1 MQLTFISAVRLSAQV
16 SLCLLLFVFAG
27 SATAQQRNAEQNPE
41 QVTVTITGLNDEQ
54 RSNLLPMLS
63 IYSLHQQAAPRPFRL
78 RYLHRQAPTEIQT
91 ALQPLGYYH
100 AEIQS
105 SLERN
110 NGSWQA
116 NYQVTPGQPTR
127 VDTIDITREGD
138 AANDA
143 AFAALIN
150 QLPLKRGD
158 VFRHDRYE
166 QMKSQLR
173 ALAAERGYYEARLTT
188 QRAKVELTNNTAQ
201 IELTLN
207 SGARYSF
214 GPVEFSETP
223 LRNSLLE
230 RYLNFSQGDPFT
242 NRQLLD
248 LQVALADSDYFSG
261 VEVAPQYS
269 AADQQQIPIQV
280 DLVPN
285 SRLRYR
291 LGLGYGTDTG
301 ARITLG
307 HDRRWVNDRGHQ
319 LNGVIQLSEV
329 RTTGRINYLIPG
341 LNPATDHY
349 SINGEVSDKS
359 YEQQRAQ
366 IYRFGVSDLRQFSNW
381 QRTYALDWQREDFR
395 YGDNLEG
402 SSRFLIPSVSWTLL
416 QADDRF
422 VSAEGY
428 RVSLTLKG
436 GSDSG
441 WSDTDFASVIASGKY
456 VQPLSEKWR
465 VLARAELAATYVKD
479 FDELSP
485 SLRFFAGGDNSVRGY
500 AYEQLGPEDAD
511 GVVTGGRYLAVG
523 SLEFD
528 YEFKPNWRVA
538 LFTDIGNAMI
548 EPSEPLKQ
556 SVGIGIRW
564 VSPIG
569 SVRLDVAQAIDEPDK
584 PWRLSFTLG
593 PDL

>member
-1 MQLTFISAVRLSAQV
+1 MQFTVISAVRLSAQV
-16 SLCLLLFVFAG
+16 SLCLLLLMFAG
-27 SATAQQRNAEQNPE
+27 GAIAQQQTDEEVIVR
-41 QVTVTITGLNDEQ
+41 ITGLNDEQ

-63 IYSLHQQAAPRPFRL
+63 IYSLHQQTAPRPFRL
-78 RYLHRQAPTEIQT
+78 RYLHRQAPAEIQT

-100 AEIQS
+100 VEVES
-105 SLERN
+105 TLERKD
-110 NGSWQA
+110 GTWQA
-116 NYQVTPGQPTR
+116 SYQINPGQPTR
-127 VDTIDITREGD
+127 VEAIDITRNGE
-138 AANDA
+138 AANDP
-143 AFAALIN
+143 AFSNLLN
-150 QLPLKRGD
+150 KLPLKRGD
-158 VFRHDRYE
+158 IFRHDQYE
-166 QMKSQLR
+166 QMKNQLR
-173 ALAAERGYYEARLTT
+173 SLAAERGYYEARLTT
-188 QRAKVELTNNTAQ
+188 QRAKVELTEHAAR
-201 IELTLN
+201 IEITLS
-207 SGARYSF
+207 SGPRFSF
-214 GPVEFSETP
+214 GPVSFAETP
-223 LRNSLLE
+223 LRTSLLE
-230 RYLNFSQGDPFT
+230 RYLNFNQGDPFS

-248 LQVALADSDYFSG
+248 LQVALADSDYFSV
-261 VEVAPQYS
+261 VEVAPQYD
-269 AADQQQIPIQV
+269 AAEQQQIPVSV
-280 DLVPN
+280 DLEP
-285 SRLRYR
+285 SPRQRYR
-291 LGLGYGTDTG
+291 FGIGYGTDTG

-319 LNGVIQLSEV
+319 LNGIVQLSEV
-329 RTTGRINYLIPG
+329 RTTGRVNYLIPG
-341 LNPATDHY
+341 ENPATDHY
-349 SINGEVSDKS
+349 SINGEISDKS

-366 IYRFGVSDLRQFSNW
+366 IYRLGVSDLRQFSNW
-381 QRTYALDWQREDFR
+381 QRTYALDWQQEDFR
-395 YGDNLEG
+395 YGDTLEG

-422 VSAEGY
+422 VSTEGY
-428 RVSLTLKG
+428 RVALTLKG

-441 WSDTDFASVIASGKY
+441 LSDTDFASVIAAGKY
-456 VQPLSEKWR
+456 VHPLTEKWR
-465 VLARAELAATYVKD
+465 VLARAELAATYVED
-479 FDELSP
+479 FSELSP

-538 LFTDIGNAMI
+538 VFTDIGNAML